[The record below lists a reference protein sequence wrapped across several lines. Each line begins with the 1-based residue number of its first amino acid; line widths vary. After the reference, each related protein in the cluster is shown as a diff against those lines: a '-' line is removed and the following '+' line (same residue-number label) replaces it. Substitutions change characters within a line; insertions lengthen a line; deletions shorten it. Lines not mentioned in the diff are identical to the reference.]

1 MAQER
6 EKYLTG
12 FLRHT
17 SEGSFYSSAVGV
29 VTPTHT
35 TFILLLIGAN
45 FPVTAHFLKKREREK
60 ERKRDMQDTLR
71 KEA

>member
-6 EKYLTG
+6 GKYLTG

-29 VTPTHT
+29 VTSTHT
-35 TFILLLIGAN
+35 TLILHLIGAN
-45 FPVTAHFLKKREREK
+45 FPVAAHFLKKR
-60 ERKRDMQDTLR
+60 
-71 KEA
+71 